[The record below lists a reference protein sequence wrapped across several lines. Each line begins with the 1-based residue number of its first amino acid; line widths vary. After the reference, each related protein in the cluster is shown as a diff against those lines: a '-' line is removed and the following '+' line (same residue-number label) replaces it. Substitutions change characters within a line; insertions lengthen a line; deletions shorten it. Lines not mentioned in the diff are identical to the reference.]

1 MLCQMCRK
9 KRINGHYIQIAFG
22 KKFVDLYVC
31 EDCTKKLLE
40 MSGLDIDSSNSF
52 SFDNLLKIFF
62 TGMDSEV
69 DKNQRCPL
77 CGRNFEDFQK
87 SGILGCP
94 DCYDYFHVKI
104 DPIVINY
111 QGSNKHIGKNSKYK
125 EDVYIKQ
132 KNVNKDIIDQ
142 TKDNIDL
149 KIELQKAIEE
159 ERFEDAAILRDKIKE
174 SENQS

>member
-1 MLCQMCRK
+1 MCRK

-22 KKFVDLYVC
+22 KKFIDLYVC

-62 TGMDSEV
+62 TGIESEI
-69 DKNQRCPL
+69 DRNQKCPNCL
-77 CGRNFEDFQK
+77 RNFEDFQK

-94 DCYDYFHVKI
+94 ECYDFFHLKI

-111 QGSNKHIGKNSKYK
+111 QGSNRHIGKNSKYK
-125 EDVYIKQ
+125 ENAVINKRSIE
-132 KNVNKDIIDQ
+132 KDIL
-142 TKDNIDL
+142 KDSKNNTDL

-159 ERFEDAAILRDKIKE
+159 ERFEDAAIIRDKIKE
-174 SENQS
+174 SEKKAKC